1 MFGKNSIVH
10 QDKDDCAGCD
20 STACKKHMLEEYQWQ
35 KTKEVPGLALTTSPR
50 YTTILTRRVQRESNP
65 WCQSEAAEDFALGHR
80 YPCRCG
86 QDETLPGMAIGA
98 NHATNMTGKMV
109 RLGDSWGQTGEQ
121 EE

>member
-20 STACKKHMLEEYQWQ
+20 PTACQKHILEEYKWQ
-35 KTKEVPGLALTTSPR
+35 KTKEIPGLAQITSPR
-50 YTTILTRRVQRESNP
+50 YTTTLTRRLLRETNP

-86 QDETLPGMAIGA
+86 QDGTLTSVDIGT
-98 NHATNMTGKMV
+98 NHATNMTGKTV
-109 RLGDSWGQTGEQ
+109 RLGDSWEQTGEQ
-121 EE
+121 E